1 MSLAE
6 RIQHL
11 RRLPRSAR
19 VSALSETLSLAQP
32 DEIDALAVE
41 LIELAIGADDPPR
54 AFGGPIRPLIAPVR
68 WVLRRRSERL
78 ARPARRELARRWAV
92 LSAECRETA
101 LAIGR
106 GRWDDAVESLVGS
119 TSADERLCAAL
130 LVGDLGRPD
139 MVGPLVTL
147 LFDDESR
154 VSKSAEAGLVRAAGR
169 VGGVRV
175 IGVEEKS
182 GARDVSETGEAVTAS
197 ARLAFENH
205 LLRAI
210 AGVDTHRRRGV
221 VLAALVALGEPRP
234 GIAGDDARPL
244 VAWLNRREDPGHMV
258 LRSVLR
264 RAREPLVRSRA
275 WHWLTRDPI
284 AAAALDRLA
293 RAETTEEHEIV
304 LRHGHL
310 AAHPGRRS
318 RLRMIK
324 VRPKVVARNADDT
337 GAAAGLTLVR
347 WPAAGPMPGAATVR
361 ALSVGARR
369 NLPRWAC
376 SLNMDA
382 ASRQRALDPLLTDC
396 DAAVRHAAAR
406 AASLRA
412 LADYC
417 FDRDAR
423 VARTAVLRASNVG
436 TAATDRDPG
445 IDARVAERLGAHP
458 AAAVRVIAEQECARL
473 DPWGESPASHVC
485 ARRRLRDDRESLLAE
500 LHGRITSGGA
510 ERRVGAIMLCRR
522 LGLAETL
529 EAELQLCVRGP
540 GAWGEEELRVAATA
554 ISALGEAGT
563 PTSRRV
569 VRSSLEHA
577 GNRVRAN
584 AIEAIGRWSLPRTDL
599 AVTDP
604 PTYAQ
609 MIELKSDAN
618 HRVRANAIGS
628 LLRGNP
634 VDDSG
639 RVYEPHAVE
648 GLLSML
654 SDERRMHRIAGLWL
668 TDRLLT
674 SGGASRIKSDTAT
687 LAACVTELAGED
699 QDPDIRA
706 RASACTRA
714 LVRRAQ
720 AGWTERAADVGME
733 VAR

>member
-19 VSALSETLSLAQP
+19 VSALSESLAVARP
-32 DEIDALAVE
+32 DEIEALAVE

-54 AFGGPIRPLIAPVR
+54 VGRGPIGLLIAPVR
-68 WVLRRRSERL
+68 WVSRRRRERL
-78 ARPARRELARRWAV
+78 ARPARLELARRWTV

-106 GRWDDAVESLVGS
+106 GRWGDAVELLVGS
-119 TSADERLCAAL
+119 TSADERLCAAM
-130 LVGDLGRPD
+130 LVGDLGRPEL
-139 MVGPLVTL
+139 VGPLVTL
-147 LFDDESR
+147 LFDEDSR

-175 IGVEEKS
+175 IGVKEKN
-182 GARDVSETGEAVTAS
+182 GARDVSETGEAVTPA

-210 AGVDTHRRRGV
+210 KGVNTHRRRRV
-221 VLAALVALGEPRP
+221 VLAALVALGEPRH
-234 GIAGDDARPL
+234 GVAGDDDRPL
-244 VAWLNRREDPGHMV
+244 VAWLNRRDDPGHIV

-293 RAETTEEHEIV
+293 RAETTEDHEIV

-310 AAHPGRRS
+310 AAHPVRRR

-324 VRPKVVARNADDT
+324 VRPKVVKGNADESGT
-337 GAAAGLTLVR
+337 AAGLTLVR
-347 WPAAGPMPGAATVR
+347 WPAAGPIPGAATVR
-361 ALSVGARR
+361 ALSVAARR

-382 ASRQRALDPLLTDC
+382 ASRQRALDPLLTDG
-396 DAAVRHAAAR
+396 DTGVRHAAAR

-423 VARTAVLRASNVG
+423 VARTAVFRASNVG
-436 TAATDRDPG
+436 AAASDRDPG
-445 IDARVAERLGAHP
+445 IDARVAEQLRRHP
-458 AAAVRVIAEQECARL
+458 AATVRAIAEQECARL
-473 DPWGESPASHVC
+473 DPWGESPASFVC
-485 ARRRLRDDRESLLAE
+485 ARRLLRDDREALLAE
-500 LHGRITSGGA
+500 LRGRITSGDA
-510 ERRVGAIMLCRR
+510 VRRVGAIMLCRR

-529 EAELQLCVRGP
+529 ESELKLCVRGS
-540 GAWGEEELRVAATA
+540 GARGEEELRVASTA
-554 ISALGEAGT
+554 VSALGEAGT
-563 PTSRRV
+563 PTARRV
-569 VRSSLEHA
+569 VRSALEHA
-577 GNRVRAN
+577 GHRVRAN
-584 AIEAIGRWSLPRTDL
+584 AIEAIARWSMRRTDL
-599 AVTDP
+599 AVADP
-604 PTYAQ
+604 PMYAQ

-618 HRVRANAIGS
+618 HRVRANAIGT

-639 RVYEPHAVE
+639 RVYEPHAVQ
-648 GLLSML
+648 GLVSML
-654 SDERRMHRIAGLWL
+654 SDDRRMHRIAGLWL

-674 SGGASRIKSDTAT
+674 SGGASGITSDPAT
-687 LAACVTELAGED
+687 LAACVSELAGQEKD
-699 QDPDIRA
+699 SDIRA
-706 RASACTRA
+706 RASACARV
-714 LVRRAQ
+714 LIRRAQ